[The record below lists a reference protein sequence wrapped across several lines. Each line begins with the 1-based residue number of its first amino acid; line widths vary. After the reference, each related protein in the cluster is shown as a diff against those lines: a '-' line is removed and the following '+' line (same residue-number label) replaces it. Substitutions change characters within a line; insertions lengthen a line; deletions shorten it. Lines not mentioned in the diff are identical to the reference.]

1 MAKHNNGKW
10 AGIFGQV
17 IMYTLFGK
25 QIMRI
30 KPVKVNQSKS
40 SILKNNRSNFTI
52 ILHLTQQFSQ
62 YAKVGFAPSALNRTA
77 FQEAMSVNMKN
88 YSNALRAEQ
97 AEGLDWVE
105 LSKGTLSGAKTLNAE
120 LSDDYK
126 LTLSW
131 NGTQGLF
138 SNSGN
143 DTVMLLVTSGMGEYT
158 HINLDA
164 SKRKEGSV
172 VIDLPADLRDQ
183 PLHCFISFKNSKSFP
198 KRGSISNSQYI
209 LAT

>member
-1 MAKHNNGKW
+1 MAIIKNNKLSGMLGNLVLYFLNGRNVLRLKPSE
-10 AGIFGQV
+10 
-17 IMYTLFGK
+17 
-25 QIMRI
+25 I
-30 KPVKVNQSKS
+30 KQSKS
-40 SILKNNRSNFTI
+40 AQLAENRSNFSTI
-52 ILHLTQQFSQ
+52 QHLTQQFSQ
-62 YAKVGFAPSALNRTA
+62 YAKVGFAPSAVNRTA